1 MYNRPVD
8 LSFAFDFLNSRL
20 KAMGRQAYCVGGSVR
35 DYLLGESFV
44 DLDFALPL
52 TPDEVTRVFPE
63 SDARFARFGS
73 FRIAVDGK
81 HIDLTC
87 FRKEGDYKDH
97 RHPGRLEFG
106 VSMEV
111 DSLRRDFTINALYLD
126 QAGNVYDFHQGVR
139 DLSLGLIR
147 FIGDTEKRIKED
159 PLRIERAYRFKQ
171 KLGFEFDAKTEQE
184 IEALRGLLANIN
196 PDKLKM
202 EGKKR

>member
-1 MYNRPVD
+1 
-8 LSFAFDFLNSRL
+8 
-20 KAMGRQAYCVGGSVR
+20 MGRQAYCVGGSVR

-73 FRIAVDGK
+73 FQIAVDGK

-87 FRKEGDYKDH
+87 FRKEGDYKDR

-147 FIGDTEKRIKED
+147 FIGDPEKRIKED
-159 PLRIERAYRFKQ
+159 PLRIERAYRFKR

>member
-1 MYNRPVD
+1 MD

-20 KAMGRQAYCVGGSVR
+20 SRLGKQAYCVGGSVR

-73 FRIAVDGK
+73 FQIAVDGK

-147 FIGDTEKRIKED
+147 FIGEPEKRIKED
-159 PLRIERAYRFKQ
+159 PLRIERAYRFKD
-171 KLGFEFDAKTEQE
+171 KLGFSFDAKTSEE

-196 PDKLKM
+196 PDKLRM